1 MGAGAKL
8 REPAIELPSM
18 PAPTGNY
25 IAGVRVG
32 TLLFISGRGPRF
44 SVR

>member
-8 REPAIELPSM
+8 RELALELPPI
-18 PAPTGNY
+18 PAPAGNY
-25 IAGVRVG
+25 IAGVRIG